1 MKRIS
6 LFVMGLIAMMLW
18 SVTAAAQGPKT
29 TTIEIKT
36 SAQCSMCKETIEKAM
51 AFEKG
56 VVKANLDVETKVLS
70 VTYKPAKTSPE
81 TIRKAV
87 SAVGYDADEVKADE
101 KAYSKLADCCK
112 KPEDRQF
119 DHSGHNH

>member
-1 MKRIS
+1 
-6 LFVMGLIAMMLW
+6 MGLVAMLFW
-18 SVTAAAQGPKT
+18 SVTATAQDPKT

-70 VTYKPAKTSPE
+70 VTYKTAKTSPE

-87 SAVGYDADEVKADE
+87 SAVGYDADDVKADE

-112 KPEDRQF
+112 KPEDRKS
-119 DHSGHNH
+119 DHSGHQH

>member
-1 MKRIS
+1 MKRIKIGMLVILVS
-6 LFVMGLIAMMLW
+6 LIGRSLSAQDAK
-18 SVTAAAQGPKT
+18 TAE
-29 TTIEIKT
+29 IEILT

-56 VVKANLDVETKVLS
+56 VIKAELVVDTKILM

-81 TIRKAV
+81 VIRKAV
-87 SAVGYDADEVKADE
+87 SAVGYDADEVAANPE
-101 KAYSKLADCCK
+101 VYEKLADCCK
-112 KPEDRQF
+112 KPEDRKS